1 MARTKK
7 QEQPATPETQTEQP
21 EKKVA
26 EKKTA
31 KKEVKSKTPKVK
43 VAKEGG
49 AKRIP
54 KAKMKISLKKKS
66 AKKKTR
72 KTKKPVIKAV
82 KFNRTVKKI
91 RTLAKRLMAKAA
103 KVTPKASIY
112 KKIDV
117 EVSKNMIPVVEEAIK
132 KFLGS
137 EEPKE

>member
-7 QEQPATPETQTEQP
+7 QQELPATPETEQP

-31 KKEVKSKTPKVK
+31 KKEAKPKAK
-43 VAKEGG
+43 AAKEGG

-54 KAKMKISLKKKS
+54 KAKMKISLKKKPT
-66 AKKKTR
+66 KKKTR
-72 KTKKPVIKAV
+72 KAKKPVIKAV

-91 RTLAKRLMAKAA
+91 RTIAKRLMAKAA
-103 KVTPKASIY
+103 KVTPKASVY

-117 EVSKNMIPVVEEAIK
+117 EVSKNMIPIVEEAVK